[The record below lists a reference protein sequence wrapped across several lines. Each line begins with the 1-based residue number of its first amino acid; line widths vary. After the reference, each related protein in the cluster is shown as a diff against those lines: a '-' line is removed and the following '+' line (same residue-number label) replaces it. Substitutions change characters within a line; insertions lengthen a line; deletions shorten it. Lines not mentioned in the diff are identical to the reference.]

1 MLCGGAGC
9 DSKSVPSTIQLSSA
23 IPEYW
28 TIAQPAMSWVDDYYD
43 WVSPKSKCCR
53 IFNDGSFC
61 NTTGK
66 IFYQYLTIVKIIFQC
81 QIVKRFAIHAFP
93 VMQDPKA
100 MILIGSYQCSLMT
113 HHQWTARKAAPLL
126 MVKRSIFLT
135 QERLSYTVE
144 NTRPDNSYYTK

>member
-9 DSKSVPSTIQLSSA
+9 NATSVPSTIQLSSA

-53 IFNDGSFC
+53 IFDDGSFC

-66 IFYQYLTIVKIIFQC
+66 FYFKGIQNLGNHKLPFKYPE
-81 QIVKRFAIHAFP
+81 HP
-93 VMQDPKA
+93 
-100 MILIGSYQCSLMT
+100 SHS
-113 HHQWTARKAAPLL
+113 
-126 MVKRSIFLT
+126 
-135 QERLSYTVE
+135 
-144 NTRPDNSYYTK
+144 